1 MQVELEPKVQGGL
14 IDEGGIIAGFY
25 GICYSSIE
33 FVGRL
38 SSEGDEVSGKFSLH
52 PQ

>member
-1 MQVELEPKVQGGL
+1 MQELEPKVQGGR
-14 IDEGGIIAGFY
+14 IHEGSVIVGFY

-38 SSEGDEVSGKFSLH
+38 SSEGDEMSGKVSLH